1 MNILIIGATRGIGA
15 QILEQA
21 LMQNHMVTA
30 LARDPSTVEKNDSR
44 LKVIPGDIID
54 GETVKTAV
62 EGQHAVVIT
71 IGRGPTNKPVSL
83 FSEGTRNVITAM
95 EHHSVDKLICVT
107 GIGAGDSKGHGGF
120 LYDKIFN
127 PLLLKTIYED
137 KDVQEKLVQDSKL
150 EWVIVR
156 PGFLTNGAMTGKY
169 KIITDLKG
177 VKSGK
182 ISRAD
187 VAHFVINQLES
198 MTYLRRTPLLTY

>member
-1 MNILIIGATRGIGA
+1 MYILIIGATRGIGA
-15 QILEQA
+15 QVLEQA
-21 LMQNHMVTA
+21 LMQDHMVTV
-30 LARDPSTVEKNDSR
+30 LARDPSTLGKNDNR
-44 LKVIPGDIID
+44 LKVIRGDITD
-54 GETVKTAV
+54 RQTVNSAV

-71 IGRGPTNKPVSL
+71 IGRGPTQKPVSL
-83 FSEGTRNVITAM
+83 FSEGTKNVIAAM

-127 PLLLKTIYED
+127 PLLLRTIYED
-137 KDVQEKLVQDSKL
+137 KDIQEKLVQDSKL
-150 EWVIVR
+150 EWIIVR
-156 PGFLTNGAMTGKY
+156 PGFLTNGALTGKY

-187 VAHFVINQLES
+187 VAYFIINQLES
-198 MTYLRRTPLLTY
+198 MTYLRRAPLLTY

>member
-15 QILEQA
+15 QILQQA

-83 FSEGTRNVITAM
+83 FSEGTKNVIAAM

-107 GIGAGDSKGHGGF
+107 GIGAGDSKDHGGF

-127 PLLLKTIYED
+127 PLLLKTIYDD
-137 KDVQEKLVQDSKL
+137 KDIQEKLVQASRL
-150 EWVIVR
+150 EWLIVR
-156 PGFLTNGAMTGKY
+156 PGR
-169 KIITDLKG
+169 
-177 VKSGK
+177 
-182 ISRAD
+182 SRRSKM
-187 VAHFVINQLES
+187 QLSAAE
-198 MTYLRRTPLLTY
+198 